1 MKIHNWPNL
10 VTANWAPRGKGLYLL
25 YTPLFPQAL
34 ALGLATV
41 GIERILAK
49 SKWINEYYQQDKN
62 SELTTRQILPIKIME
77 QNVAREAG
85 SLCI

>member
-10 VTANWAPRGKGLYLL
+10 VTANWAPWGKGLYLL

-34 ALGLATV
+34 ALGLAIV
-41 GIERILAK
+41 GIERVFAK
-49 SKWINEYYQQDKN
+49 SRWINEDYQQDKK
-62 SELTTRQILPIKIME
+62 SELTTRQILPIKVME
-77 QNVAREAG
+77 QNVAREVG